1 MPVAIGGDNLL
12 SLVRIGL
19 TDLPLDLM
27 TISTKVKVST
37 MLQPIIKATCSDC
50 LIIEF
55 VLMCSKYKYI
65 HTKAAAAAAAA
76 TSLNGV
82 SLYHQ

>member
-1 MPVAIGGDNLL
+1 MYIHTKAVAVPT
-12 SLVRIGL
+12 SLKIQQK
-19 TDLPLDLM
+19 
-27 TISTKVKVST
+27 SSK
-37 MLQPIIKATCSDC
+37 PIIKAKCGDC

-55 VLMCSKYKYI
+55 VLMCSKYI
-65 HTKAAAAAAAA
+65 HTKAAGGAAHTAAAA

>member
-1 MPVAIGGDNLL
+1 MLT
-12 SLVRIGL
+12 SLKIQEK
-19 TDLPLDLM
+19 
-27 TISTKVKVST
+27 SSK
-37 MLQPIIKATCSDC
+37 PIIKAKCGDC

-55 VLMCSKYKYI
+55 VLMCSKYIY
-65 HTKAAAAAAAA
+65 TKAAAAVAGAAAAAAA